1 MEVRA
6 RNFRLLH
13 MMQMEVEA
21 EALMRYFFP
30 QPCPFIIVRIG
41 GHNLSVLFD
50 CVRFLT
56 LPFKTPLNYYQ
67 LTLDLSSNFGRV
79 VGFGFRLILGW
90 VTFGSGQ

>member
-56 LPFKTPLNYYQ
+56 LPFKAMLQ
-67 LTLDLSSNFGRV
+67 LLPIDARLVKQFRSCR
-79 VGFGFRLILGW
+79 GFW
-90 VTFGSGQ
+90 V